1 MSLLR
6 PPLNHPENPD
16 TQNLPDVDESPR
28 LSNLKSEFEPDSSPY
43 LTLPSPPLRIPNLGH
58 ALLFVAFTGSI
69 LLLTELLLL
78 LLGKSPAS
86 LQGGVITIAH
96 PRLQLASQAATYL
109 SVLVAAWFFY
119 PVLWH
124 RTFLEGI
131 RWDWPTA
138 RRHAPRLIAL
148 GFVLGMM
155 VQAVTY
161 FITPPKTLP
170 IDDFFLTATD
180 AWLITFFGTIVAPI
194 FEEIC
199 FRGFLVPAFAI
210 AYDWLSLPRTPEAVL
225 LWRSTTTLSTTSFV
239 FSGFVT
245 SVFFAWLH
253 AAQLGHTWAAV
264 AVLLCVSFLFTWVR
278 WRTQSVACSAL
289 LHATYNFAV
298 FVSAFIASGGYR
310 HLDKLTR

>member
-1 MSLLR
+1 MSSL
-6 PPLNHPENPD
+6 PPLVPVEQGNYE
-16 TQNLPDVDESPR
+16 T
-28 LSNLKSEFEPDSSPY
+28 
-43 LTLPSPPLRIPNLGH
+43 PSPAPVEGEAPPRIPHIGH
-58 ALLFVAFTGSI
+58 ALLLTLIAFVAFVLAQGALLIVTGAYRDPAVLKSVSHNPKD
-69 LLLTELLLL
+69 LLAVQA
-78 LLGKSPAS
+78 G
-86 LQGGVITIAH
+86 IYIAT
-96 PRLQLASQAATYL
+96 L
-109 SVLVAAWFFY
+109 LVAWLIF
-119 PVLWH
+119 PLLWQ
-124 RTFLEGI
+124 RPFAEGI
-131 RWDWPTA
+131 QWNTPRA
-138 RRHAPRLIAL
+138 RTLALRLIPA
-148 GFVLGMM
+148 GFVLSWI
-155 VQAVTY
+155 VQVVTG
-161 FITPPKTLP
+161 FITMPKSIPL
-170 IDDFFLTATD
+170 DDFFRTRTDVWLVTA
-180 AWLITFFGTIVAPI
+180 FGTLLAPAV
-194 FEEIC
+194 EEIF
-199 FRGFLVPAFAI
+199 FRGFLFPAFAI